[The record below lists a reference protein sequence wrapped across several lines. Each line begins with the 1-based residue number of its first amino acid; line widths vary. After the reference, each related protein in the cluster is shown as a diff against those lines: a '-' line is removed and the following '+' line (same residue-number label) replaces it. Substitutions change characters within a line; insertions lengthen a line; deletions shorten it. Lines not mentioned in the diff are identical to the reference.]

1 MCWWK
6 TALYDTCSLITLD
19 KLILERAAL
28 AGHFPSTI
36 LALEESLSADQLRE
50 ETAQRMRSRVTVCG
64 LPAKLGAILVSAN
77 LPRALARVDTLVYAT
92 AVHGRLSVVTADKRL
107 AKAIRAAG
115 LQFANIA
122 LILRNLVASK
132 HLSKRQ
138 CEELL
143 KGLAARND
151 FLLGTPTATWA
162 DLEAYSFP
170 D

>member
-1 MCWWK
+1 MSWWK

-50 ETAQRMRSRVTVCG
+50 ETAQRMRSRVTICG
-64 LPAKLGAILVSAN
+64 LPTLAELSAIFASAY
-77 LPRALARVDTLVYAT
+77 LSKALARVDTLVYAT

-115 LQFANIA
+115 L
-122 LILRNLVASK
+122 
-132 HLSKRQ
+132 
-138 CEELL
+138 
-143 KGLAARND
+143 
-151 FLLGTPTATWA
+151 
-162 DLEAYSFP
+162 
-170 D
+170 